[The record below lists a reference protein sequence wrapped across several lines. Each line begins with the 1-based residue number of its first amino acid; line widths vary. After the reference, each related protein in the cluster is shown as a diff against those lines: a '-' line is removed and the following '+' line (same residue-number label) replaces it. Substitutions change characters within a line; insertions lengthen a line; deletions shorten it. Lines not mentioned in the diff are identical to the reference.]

1 MTKKPCGGEPLRC
14 NKVEAIAKVAVK
26 VSRPVRSM
34 FKVGVL
40 MMGFC
45 SVTAFAAI
53 DSMTQHFFEPTMAA
67 FKQNFPS
74 SFKVWSPSV
83 KQHMLTLK
91 YACPMRGK
99 NISPAIAWKG
109 VPAHTQRIHLTI
121 EDGVCTW
128 GCDARGKADHWI
140 LDFPVSAMKKRPF
153 TSSGLIENAGA
164 STYLRKYT
172 YPNASGKSN
181 YFGMC
186 SPVGEPHAW
195 VIQLTAYYRNNH
207 GRVVVTGKT
216 QSVPF
221 LFPRRELK

>member
-1 MTKKPCGGEPLRC
+1 MTKKTCGSEPLRC

-26 VSRPVRSM
+26 VSHPVRGVL
-34 FKVGVL
+34 KVGVL
-40 MMGFC
+40 MMRFC

-109 VPAHTQRIHLTI
+109 LPARTQRIYLTN
-121 EDGVCTW
+121 EDGVCT
-128 GCDARGKADHWI
+128 
-140 LDFPVSAMKKRPF
+140 
-153 TSSGLIENAGA
+153 
-164 STYLRKYT
+164 
-172 YPNASGKSN
+172 
-181 YFGMC
+181 
-186 SPVGEPHAW
+186 
-195 VIQLTAYYRNNH
+195 
-207 GRVVVTGKT
+207 
-216 QSVPF
+216 
-221 LFPRRELK
+221 